1 MAEPFVFHYTR
12 GPGGR
17 PEAMYIADLECAC
30 WMCGQPQLQRFY
42 HAEAL
47 HPVDLPRLDA
57 LALGLHRKVSYTCEQ
72 CGADVGPES
81 ARRGVLRWGFGDD
94 AGEVLWFVDFFVS
107 GDEDLRPGGGLP
119 PDPEGRLSALQLL
132 PQRRLDPQV
141 QPAFAPPEGA
151 EHLLPGTTPAPE
163 RHEAIE
169 ARLGRPVNLKRAIAE
184 LVADW
189 RDDPDGGAVERL
201 CDDLWLSVEAT
212 PDLATATLLAVL
224 EADDPDTL
232 DALDAGDWLLVTLSE
247 STPHA
252 LPTHAHP
259 ERLPGR
265 WTRWLPAPHDAQAIV
280 AAVALPPLLER
291 VERAFEVARL
301 TWTYD
306 PDTRTLHTITT
317 PREGVYPRP
326 LPLHTIARRA
336 VHTGITPG
344 EAARLS
350 AEEIVGLLMGVWSAP
365 DDA

>member
-12 GPGGR
+12 GVGGR

-57 LALGLHRKVSYTCEQ
+57 LALTLFEKVEYTCEQ

-94 AGEVLWFVDFFVS
+94 AGELLWFVDFVQTA
-107 GDEDLRPGGGLP
+107 DEDLRPGGALP
-119 PDPEGRLSALQLL
+119 PEPTGRLRALQAL

-141 QPAFAPPEGA
+141 QPAFALPEGA
-151 EHLLPGTTPAPE
+151 EHALDGDTLAPE
-163 RHEAIE
+163 RHDWIE
-169 ARLGRPVNLKRAIAE
+169 ARLGRPVNLKRAIIE

-189 RDDPDGGAVERL
+189 RDDPEGGAVERL
-201 CDDLWLSVEAT
+201 TPELWISVEAT
-212 PDLATATLLAVL
+212 PDRAAATLHAVL
-224 EADDPDTL
+224 AEDAPDTL
-232 DALDAGDWLLVTLSE
+232 DGLESGDWLLIPLSE
-247 STPHA
+247 SAPRELA
-252 LPTHAHP
+252 THAHP

-265 WTRWLPAPHDAQAIV
+265 WTRWLPEPHDAQSII
-280 AAVALPPLLER
+280 AAVALPPLLAH

-301 TWTYD
+301 SWSYD
-306 PDTRTLHTITT
+306 PDTRTIHTITT
-317 PREGVYPRP
+317 PREGVYPH
-326 LPLHTIARRA
+326 PLHLSAIARRA
-336 VHTGITPG
+336 VHTGISPG

-350 AEEIVGLLMGVWSAP
+350 AEEIVGLLMGVFGDP
-365 DDA
+365 E